1 MTRLPTLWYGPAMWR
16 IRWSSVL
23 LLGLG
28 LSTSAV
34 GLRASLAEDSN
45 PGAVRVFRIGNEAAT
60 VEQQSRHVLI
70 IEGVSPDRAAA
81 VREALWR
88 ARAGR

>member
-34 GLRASLAEDSN
+34 GLRASLAEEAGIN
-45 PGAVRVFRIGNEAAT
+45 VAPYLQQLGRIRGVPVPARPQIVIRSEEET
-60 VEQQSRHVLI
+60 RKLLI
-70 IEGVSPDRAAA
+70 AGLDRAP
-81 VREALWR
+81 L
-88 ARAGR
+88 